1 MRSIDWI
8 GFVIA
13 SIAVALAPGP
23 GSLFVAKTSA
33 ASGLHPAH
41 AAMLGI
47 MAGDTCLIVLS
58 VLGLSALFHAYPSL
72 FFILKLSGSGYLV
85 FLGLRII
92 TGKIRLDSPCLRDRK
107 HSFVRLLSD

>member
-1 MRSIDWI
+1 MGSIDWI

-13 SIAVALAPGP
+13 TMAVVLAPGP

-33 ASGLHPAH
+33 VSGLRPAY
-41 AAMLGI
+41 AAMLRI
-47 MAGDTCLIVLS
+47 ICLIVLS
-58 VLGLSALFHAYPSL
+58 ALGLSALFHAYPFL